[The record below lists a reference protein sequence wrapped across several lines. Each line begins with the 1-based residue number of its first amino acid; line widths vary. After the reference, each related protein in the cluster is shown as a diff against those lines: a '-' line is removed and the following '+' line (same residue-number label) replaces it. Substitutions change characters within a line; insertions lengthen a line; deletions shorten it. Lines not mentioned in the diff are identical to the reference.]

1 MKIYEIARHLGR
13 SSAEV
18 AAAAEALGFG
28 RMSPSSR
35 LTDAQTVAVIAHFEA
50 AETETPEKTPE
61 KTPDERPV
69 WPPKIYKY
77 ARVRARPI
85 ADVQAACAAV
95 GIDGSDRHRLLDAAE
110 IAALDAHFRR

>member
-1 MKIYEIARHLGR
+1 MRIYEIARHLGR

-77 ARVRARPI
+77 ARVRGRRLVE
-85 ADVQAACAAV
+85 VQEACEV
-95 GIDGSDRHRLLDAAE
+95 LGIDGADRHRLLDDAE